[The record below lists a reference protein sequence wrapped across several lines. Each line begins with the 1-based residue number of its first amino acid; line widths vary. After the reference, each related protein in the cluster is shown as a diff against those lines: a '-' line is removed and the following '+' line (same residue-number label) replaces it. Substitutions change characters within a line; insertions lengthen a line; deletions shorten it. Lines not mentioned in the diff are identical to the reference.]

1 MSRRTW
7 KRIQCGMKSKHP
19 SREEFCC
26 IEKETRLNVIQICAN
41 KALLSK
47 ESGRNWHV
55 QRTFFRIKPEATI
68 PAIGRSRTFRRERLQ
83 GVMYIGIRISRMRL
97 ASYQRSNKFSAIFSI
112 SYWELSSRMW
122 RIPREFSQ
130 RRKNRTNATQM
141 LPVDVIYNCIW
152 IYLRTEKA

>member
-26 IEKETRLNVIQICAN
+26 TPRERNKVECHSDMRN

-55 QRTFFRIKPEATI
+55 RRTFFKIKPEATI

-97 ASYQRSNKFSAIFSI
+97 ASYYRSNKFSAIFSI

-122 RIPREFSQ
+122 RISREFSH
-130 RRKNRTNATQM
+130 RRKNRTNAIQM
-141 LPVDVIYNCIW
+141 LTVDVTYNCIW
-152 IYLRTEKA
+152 IYLRTEA